1 VYGELSTGG
10 LVQVIVRQS
19 DGLGNQLFQYAAGRY
34 LAKRGNAD
42 LRIAFQL
49 PRYTNMRGTRKPI
62 LIHKFAIAAQAGTAT
77 VLDRLVTSNKPQFLL
92 PGRIVRALRKIQVIR
107 QHVVQGAEPL
117 FFLNYYATGHLNDS
131 FPVNYDFKI
140 APDARA
146 IYLVGFWQ
154 SYSMVQEVE
163 VELRGE
169 FSLVEPPSKRTLE
182 VAAAIRA
189 AANPVSVHVRRGDY
203 LEVFGENALL
213 PLAYYDRAARFM
225 TNRLGDA
232 PSFVFSDD
240 VAFAKEWTR
249 GKARTVVVDHNDA
262 DSAHEDLWLMSL
274 CRHHIIANS
283 SFSWWGAWLNPSK
296 SKLVVAPSNWLG
308 FETRRTAIAPPE
320 WILMDA

>member
-1 VYGELSTGG
+1 M
-10 LVQVIVRQS
+10 QVIVRQS
-19 DGLGNQLFQYAAGRY
+19 NGLGNQLFQYAAGCY
-34 LAKRGNAD
+34 LAKQCNAD

-49 PRYTNMRGTRKPI
+49 PRHTAVRGTRRPI
-62 LIHKFAIAAQAGTAT
+62 FIHKFAIAAQTGTAT
-77 VLDRLVTSNKPQFLL
+77 VLDRLVTSNKPQFAL
-92 PGRIVRALRKIQVIR
+92 PGRIVRALRKIQVMR
-107 QHVVQGAEPL
+107 QSA
-117 FFLNYYATGHLNDS
+117 DS
-131 FPVNYDFKI
+131 FPLDYDFKI

-146 IYLVGFWQ
+146 IYLAGIWQ

-163 VELRGE
+163 VELRRE
-169 FSLVEPPSKRTLE
+169 FSPVEPPSKRTLE

-203 LEVFGENALL
+203 LQIFGEHALL

-225 TNRLGDA
+225 TDRLGDA

-240 VAFAKEWTR
+240 IAFAKEWTR
-249 GKARTVVVDHNDA
+249 GKARMVVVDHNDA

-308 FETRRTAIAPPE
+308 FETRRTAIAPAE